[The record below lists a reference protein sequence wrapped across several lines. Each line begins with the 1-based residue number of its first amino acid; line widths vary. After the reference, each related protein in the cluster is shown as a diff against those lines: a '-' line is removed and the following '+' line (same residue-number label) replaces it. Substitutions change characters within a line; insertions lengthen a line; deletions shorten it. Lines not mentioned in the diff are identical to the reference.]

1 MTHDPYQTY
10 QTVNALSGLTNPFSS
25 PFNAVQTSAMNPGAA
40 YNPLTANAGAWG
52 VPTTIPQTM
61 GSQGYAGFQGIPGIG
76 SFGGLSPH
84 PFHLAS
90 ALGAQTGQQG
100 WSPFANAWQ
109 NPLLGVVAQNPYLAA
124 GLQNPMIAAAV
135 QNQIAAALQN
145 PLVNQ
150 LALAQLAYAMGQQPN
165 FSQYGQQQQPYGHQQ
180 LYGQQQQQQPYQQLG
195 QIGLGQQT
203 GSPFNQF
210 NTPLAP
216 QSWIGQGGPGQFGVG
231 QGQIQPFFPQG
242 ANRGMHGQ
250 GINPWAAF

>member
-1 MTHDPYQTY
+1 MTNDPYQTY

-25 PFNAVQTSAMNPGAA
+25 PFNAAQTSAMNPGAA

-76 SFGGLSPH
+76 NFGGISPH
-84 PFHLAS
+84 PFHLA
-90 ALGAQTGQQG
+90 GQQG

-109 NPLLGVVAQNPYLAA
+109 NPLLGVVAQNPFLAA